1 MEKIWDVEMKVRR
14 CYLDWRK
21 RERWT
26 TADYFWPYAC
36 LASDEEEAKQKVKKM
51 YDDLNA
57 DLLEECLDREYIY
70 GAISN
75 WDTWTVH
82 EAINRLNGK
91 QFKQWAQQQ
100 GLSFLVKE
108 LA

>member
-14 CYLDWRK
+14 CYSGWGK

-26 TADYFWPYAC
+26 MSDYFWSYSC
-36 LASDEEEAKQKVKKM
+36 MASNEEEAKQKVKEI
-51 YDDLNA
+51 YNDLNA
-57 DLLEECLDREYIY
+57 DLLKESIDAEYIY
-70 GAISN
+70 GEIGN

-82 EAINRLNGK
+82 EAIKRLNGR
-91 QFKQWAQQQ
+91 QFKQSEQQ